1 MSAWLKRFGLHLAAA
16 VGATGVFVAAAAVGA
31 NQTRQQASLVSP
43 ETTIVARPTRT
54 PFRRPVVEVTPTPA
68 TSRPSGQRA
77 SGTPLA
83 RPERSLAG
91 MVRDVQPDALEIV
104 GVGGRTWRVE
114 PAPGALIRVNGKAA
128 KLEAIQPGDGVV
140 ILGQAQ
146 PGPGLR
152 FLAHAITA
160 KSR

>member
-31 NQTRQQASLVSP
+31 NQTRQQASAVSP
-43 ETTIVARPTRT
+43 ESTVVARPART
-54 PFRRPVVEVTPTPA
+54 AVPRPVVQVTPTPA
-68 TSRPSGQRA
+68 V
-77 SGTPLA
+77 

-91 MVRDVQPDALEIV
+91 RVRDVQPDALEIV

-114 PAPGALIRVNGKAA
+114 PASGALIRLNGKAA
-128 KLEAIQPGDGVV
+128 KLEAIHPGDGVV

-146 PGPGLR
+146 PGPGQR